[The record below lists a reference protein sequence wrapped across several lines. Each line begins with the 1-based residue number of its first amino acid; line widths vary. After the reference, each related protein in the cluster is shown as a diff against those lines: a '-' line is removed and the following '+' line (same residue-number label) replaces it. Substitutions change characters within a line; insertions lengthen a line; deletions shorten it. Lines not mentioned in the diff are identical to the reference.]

1 MMTVRYLPNV
11 GNNALFLVSAGKG
24 VLYLLDAL
32 AGTVSE
38 TYDAKVG
45 EGHCVM
51 TLPFRNTSR
60 IMMSIYTSNQVRHLG
75 PRCGWCQLVF
85 KCCWLQCCQM
95 HYAHGV
101 QIANSFSI
109 GCRAC
114 TSHRLTHSV
123 P

>member
-11 GNNALFLVSAGKG
+11 GNNALFLVSAGRG

-60 IMMSIYTSNQVRHLG
+60 IMMSIYTSNQVRTHFG
-75 PRCGWCQLVF
+75 RERWRG
-85 KCCWLQCCQM
+85 CCQSD
-95 HYAHGV
+95 G
-101 QIANSFSI
+101 
-109 GCRAC
+109 
-114 TSHRLTHSV
+114 
-123 P
+123 